1 MALRQVQFM
10 SITGLPR
17 WKEGSR
23 GMSLRRRL
31 NSLCL
36 RRVIT
41 VFMLSIMT
49 VFPTVTA
56 FPALVSASDMRSGPA
71 EPQPIEVSL
80 EECRS
85 LALEH
90 SASML
95 LAKSSVED
103 AKLSLE
109 QTEAT
114 NLTKPSPTSV
124 YQARMSLESAR
135 KNLEITKQ
143 DVILN
148 TDQLYYSLLR
158 AEHLVSISEQALA
171 LAERQFEIA
180 MAKESVGMA
189 TKLDIM
195 RAENQTTSAR
205 NSLASAL
212 LNKNLAMVALNQAI
226 GFDPETI
233 LSPRDDFSYENTGDL
248 DLNASIEFALAN
260 RVEIA
265 QAQSAVEIADMNV
278 KLADNSFT
286 PRLTYERA
294 KLAAADARVKLTEQQ
309 SKIAFAV
316 RQAYVALKQAEAKVE
331 LAGLKV
337 NEARENLR
345 ITQLLFEA
353 DMATNVEVLSAQ
365 NQYTQSQ
372 IDAVQAIYDYNTTR
386 SQFKRA
392 IGDTAGLAGGVPAS

>member
-1 MALRQVQFM
+1 MSTQRRPNPPWLRKIIATACALAI
-10 SITGLPR
+10 ITI
-17 WKEGSR
+17 S
-23 GMSLRRRL
+23 
-31 NSLCL
+31 
-36 RRVIT
+36 
-41 VFMLSIMT
+41 
-49 VFPTVTA
+49 PTTTA
-56 FPALVSASDMRSGPA
+56 FSFSASASA
-71 EPQPIEVSL
+71 IKLEPQGIEVSL

-95 LAKSSVED
+95 LAKSAVED

-114 NLTKPSPTSV
+114 NLTKPSPTSL
-124 YQARMSLESAR
+124 YQAKMSLESAS

-143 DVILN
+143 DVILS

-180 MAKESVGMA
+180 VAKETVGMA

-195 RAENQTTSAR
+195 RAENQTASAR
-205 NSLASAL
+205 NSLQSAIL
-212 LNKNLAMVALNQAI
+212 SRDLAMVTLNQAI
-226 GFDPETI
+226 GFDSETI
-233 LSPRDDFSYENTGDL
+233 LSLRDEFSYEKTGEP
-248 DLNASIEFALAN
+248 DLNASIELALAN

-265 QAQSAVEIADMNV
+265 QARSAVEIADMNV
-278 KLADNSFT
+278 TLLDNNFT

-294 KLAAADARVKLTEQQ
+294 KLAAADARVKFAEQQ
-309 SKIAFAV
+309 SKIALAV

-331 LAGLKV
+331 LGGSKV
-337 NEARENLR
+337 SEARENLR

-372 IDAVQAIYDYNTTR
+372 IDAIQAIYDYNITR

-392 IGDTAGLAGGVPAS
+392 IGDTAGLPGGVSEP

>member
-1 MALRQVQFM
+1 
-10 SITGLPR
+10 
-17 WKEGSR
+17 
-23 GMSLRRRL
+23 MSLRRRL

-56 FPALVSASDMRSGPA
+56 FPALVSASDVRSGPA

-148 TDQLYYSLLR
+148 TDQLYCSLLR

-195 RAENQTTSAR
+195 RAENQTTSAC